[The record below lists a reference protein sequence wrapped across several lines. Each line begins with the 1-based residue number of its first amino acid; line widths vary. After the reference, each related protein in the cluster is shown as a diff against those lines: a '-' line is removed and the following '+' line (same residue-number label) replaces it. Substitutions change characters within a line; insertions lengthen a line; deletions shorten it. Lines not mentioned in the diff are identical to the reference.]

1 MARHVGPWRHSLAI
15 RAVLVLAAAVAA
27 ACGGDA
33 SRRTTRLSIATGNTG
48 GVYYPY
54 GGGYAKAIGDSLPG
68 VEATAEVTNAS
79 VDNLKLLHGRRVDMA
94 FVLADSL
101 DDAIRGR
108 GAFESL
114 GQVEARTLA
123 VLYDNYTHI
132 VTIAGRGIT
141 RLGDLRGKVV
151 STGSPGSGTEVMA
164 LRILRAAGLDPDR
177 DVRRQSL
184 SVNASV
190 DAIKDGKLDAFV
202 WSGGLPTGSVLD
214 LASTM
219 GVTTILV
226 ANDEVLPA
234 LQSSYGSLY
243 SRLVVPA
250 AAYPGLSSDVPVVGV
265 GNVLV
270 ANASM
275 DEQLAYDLTRVLFD
289 RHADLAAIHPE
300 AATLTLATAV
310 KDSPAPFHPGAIR
323 FYKERGVWTR

>member
-1 MARHVGPWRHSLAI
+1 
-15 RAVLVLAAAVAA
+15 
-27 ACGGDA
+27 
-33 SRRTTRLSIATGNTG
+33 
-48 GVYYPY
+48 
-54 GGGYAKAIGDSLPG
+54 
-68 VEATAEVTNAS
+68 
-79 VDNLKLLHGRRVDMA
+79 
-94 FVLADSL
+94 
-101 DDAIRGR
+101 
-108 GAFESL
+108 
-114 GQVEARTLA
+114 
-123 VLYDNYTHI
+123 
-132 VTIAGRGIT
+132 
-141 RLGDLRGKVV
+141 
-151 STGSPGSGTEVMA
+151 MA

-250 AAYPGLSSDVPVVGV
+250 AAYPGPSSDVPVVGV